1 MVREIIVAHV
11 DNIELLSFVYPI
23 PIRTHTRFRIHFTIQ
38 SRVPMTLL
46 ALCMRIMFPPR
57 RETAVKKEDTD
68 ENEDDSKP
76 CNGKKKVDSE
86 RGAERLPSL
95 ACASSTAH
103 YPVLSSADLSA
114 GALVGVGEGVI
125 LGVIFL
131 VFCLHARADVRASS
145 RGVESC
151 RSDEEIRGL
160 EHACTQTRTNR

>member
-1 MVREIIVAHV
+1 
-11 DNIELLSFVYPI
+11 
-23 PIRTHTRFRIHFTIQ
+23 
-38 SRVPMTLL
+38 MTEL

-57 RETAVKKEDTD
+57 RQTAVKKDDTD
-68 ENEDDSKP
+68 ENEDDSKRA

-95 ACASSTAH
+95 ACASSTAQ
-103 YPVLSSADLSA
+103 YPVLSSAELSA

-131 VFCLHARADVRASS
+131 VFCLHARADVKASS

-151 RSDEEIRGL
+151 RSDEETRGL
-160 EHACTQTRTNR
+160 EHACTRTRTNR

>member
-1 MVREIIVAHV
+1 
-11 DNIELLSFVYPI
+11 
-23 PIRTHTRFRIHFTIQ
+23 
-38 SRVPMTLL
+38 MTEL

-57 RETAVKKEDTD
+57 RQTAVKKDDTD
-68 ENEDDSKP
+68 ENEDDSKRA

-95 ACASSTAH
+95 ACASSTAQ
-103 YPVLSSADLSA
+103 YPVLSSAELSA

-131 VFCLHARADVRASS
+131 VFCLHARADVNASS

-151 RSDEEIRGL
+151 RSDEETRGL
-160 EHACTQTRTNR
+160 EHACTRTRTNR